1 MNKLGYIVGMF
12 VLYLGLMGLVS
23 CQHYTPKPRSYFR
36 IHLAD
41 KTYQRS
47 DSTRAYSFEYP
58 KNIAYI
64 QKNSKDTSWFDVV
77 YPTYNARIYFSY
89 KEINN
94 NFQEIA
100 EDSRNFVYKHAFK
113 ADAIVENQYYDSA
126 KNVYGILYEIKG
138 NTASSVQFLA
148 TDSTQH
154 FLRGAL
160 YFNNHPNK
168 DSLAPVIS
176 YISDDI
182 RHIMETLRWEWLLAK
197 QK

>member
-1 MNKLGYIVGMF
+1 MNRWGYIIGIIAFLVGIF
-12 VLYLGLMGLVS
+12 SLSS

-64 QKNSKDTSWFDVV
+64 QKNSKDTAWFDVV

-113 ADAIVENQYYDSA
+113 ADAIIENPYEDSD
-126 KNVYGILYEIKG
+126 KNVYGMLYEIKG

-148 TDSTQH
+148 TDSTHH

-182 RHIMETLRWEWLLAK
+182 RHIMETLRWK
-197 QK
+197 

>member
-1 MNKLGYIVGMF
+1 MKKTSNIVLCCCALFLGI
-12 VLYLGLMGLVS
+12 LTA
-23 CQHYTPKPRSYFR
+23 CQHYTPKPREYFR
-36 IHLAD
+36 IHLKE

-47 DSTRAYSFEYP
+47 NSTMAYSFEYP

-64 QKNSKDTSWFDVV
+64 QKNQRDTAWFDVV

-89 KEINN
+89 KQINN

-113 ADAIVENQYYDSA
+113 ADAIIENPYEDSD
-126 KNVYGILYEIKG
+126 KNVYGMLYEIKG
-138 NTASSVQFLA
+138 NTASSVQFLV

-176 YISDDI
+176 YISEDI
-182 RHIMETLRWEWLLAK
+182 RHMIETLRWE
-197 QK
+197 

>member
-1 MNKLGYIVGMF
+1 MNKIGYIVGF
-12 VLYLGLMGLVS
+12 VGLWISLLGFTS

-64 QKNSKDTSWFDVV
+64 QKNSKDTAWFDVV

-89 KEINN
+89 KQINN

-113 ADAIVENQYYDSA
+113 ADAIIENPYIDST
-126 KNVYGILYEIKG
+126 KQVYGMLYEIKG

-176 YISDDI
+176 YIGDDI
-182 RHIMETLRWEWLLAK
+182 RHIMETLRWE
-197 QK
+197 

>member
-1 MNKLGYIVGMF
+1 MNRWGYIVGIIAF
-12 VLYLGLMGLVS
+12 LVGIFSLSS

-47 DSTRAYSFEYP
+47 DSTHAYSFEYP

-64 QKNSKDTSWFDVV
+64 QKNSKDTAWFDVV

-113 ADAIVENQYYDSA
+113 ADAIIENPYEDSD
-126 KNVYGILYEIKG
+126 KNVYGMLYEIKG
-138 NTASSVQFLA
+138 NTASSVQFLV

-176 YISDDI
+176 YISEDI
-182 RHIMETLRWEWLLAK
+182 RHMIETMRWEWLSATNK
-197 QK
+197 

>member
-1 MNKLGYIVGMF
+1 MKKTSNIVLCCCALFLGI
-12 VLYLGLMGLVS
+12 LTA
-23 CQHYTPKPRSYFR
+23 CQHYTPKPREYFR
-36 IHLAD
+36 IHLKE

-47 DSTRAYSFEYP
+47 DSTMAYSFEYP

-64 QKNSKDTSWFDVV
+64 QKNQRDTAWFDVV

-89 KEINN
+89 KQINN

-113 ADAIVENQYYDSA
+113 ADAIIENPYEDSD
-126 KNVYGILYEIKG
+126 KNVYGMLYEIKG
-138 NTASSVQFLA
+138 NTASSVQFLV

-176 YISDDI
+176 YISEDI
-182 RHIMETLRWEWLLAK
+182 RHMIETMRWE
-197 QK
+197 

>member
-12 VLYLGLMGLVS
+12 VLYLGLMGLAS

>member
-1 MNKLGYIVGMF
+1 M
-12 VLYLGLMGLVS
+12 
-23 CQHYTPKPRSYFR
+23 
-36 IHLAD
+36 
-41 KTYQRS
+41 
-47 DSTRAYSFEYP
+47 AYSFEHP

-64 QKNSKDTSWFDVV
+64 QKNQRDTAWFDVV

-89 KEINN
+89 KQINN

-113 ADAIVENQYYDSA
+113 ADAIIENPYEDSD
-126 KNVYGILYEIKG
+126 KNVYGMLYEIKG
-138 NTASSVQFLA
+138 NTASSVQFLV

-176 YISDDI
+176 YISEDI
-182 RHIMETLRWEWLLAK
+182 RHMIETLRWE
-197 QK
+197 